1 MRNLLKRE
9 EKRKR
14 EREEKREREPHSVRI
29 KTKQADID
37 GLDQLKLIIR
47 QEFFDAILCG
57 EKHVE
62 YRQITDGNRSKLT
75 IIDEESGRR
84 IVHQPQVLRL
94 YAGYN
99 SDRDSLLVEVKK
111 TLVFSN
117 INIEYHL
124 GKVLEY
130 DIKKKTSDR
139 LGIKYKMSYV
149 P

>member
-1 MRNLLKRE
+1 MDVNTPVVKTNVTEGLHAFE
-9 EKRKR
+9 ESQ
-14 EREEKREREPHSVRI
+14 ENQSVRI
-29 KTKQADID
+29 KTQQADID
-37 GLDQLKLIIR
+37 GLDQLKLIIK

-62 YRQITDGNRSKLT
+62 YRQITDGNRNKLT
-75 IIDEESGRR
+75 IIDEDSGKR

-124 GKVLEY
+124 GNVLEY
-130 DIKKKTSDR
+130 NIKKKTSDR
-139 LGIKYKMSYV
+139 LGIK
-149 P
+149 